1 MVKYTM
7 IKYMHE
13 SMMELVGTEIVTELV
28 TELVTEIVMEIATE
42 IQLFKRD
49 GVACSVEGYKVY

>member
-13 SMMELVGTEIVTELV
+13 SVMELVM
-28 TELVTEIVMEIATE
+28 ELVTEIVTEITMEI
-42 IQLFKRD
+42 QSFKRD